1 VCFCVKLDFCQRVAG
16 CVRVSDKNISSTLR
30 NECADLWNSIR
41 IELCLWNQNE
51 LVHVWK
57 KDNDHQTYWTQIHKH
72 QNLHL
77 LCYNLLDY
85 KYGVFLFLGYKN
97 WVIVND
103 FKIIKPFKI
112 LDLLECSIIALQS
125 GQQSRLQMRWLCSDW
140 QRLSKRRNTSENHIN
155 VIDWLTKLI

>member
-1 VCFCVKLDFCQRVAG
+1 MRGFVEFNKDRAVLMKSKRTSARL
-16 CVRVSDKNISSTLR
+16 
-30 NECADLWNSIR
+30 
-41 IELCLWNQNE
+41 
-51 LVHVWK
+51 K
-57 KDNDHQTYWTQIHKH
+57 KDNDHQTYWTQIHTH

-112 LDLLECSIIALQS
+112 LDLLKCSIIAFQS
-125 GQQSRLQMRWLCSDW
+125 GQQSRLQMR
-140 QRLSKRRNTSENHIN
+140 
-155 VIDWLTKLI
+155 